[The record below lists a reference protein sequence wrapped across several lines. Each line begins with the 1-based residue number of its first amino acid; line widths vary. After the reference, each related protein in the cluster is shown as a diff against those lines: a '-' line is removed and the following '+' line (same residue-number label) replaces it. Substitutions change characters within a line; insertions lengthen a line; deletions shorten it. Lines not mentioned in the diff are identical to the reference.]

1 MPPAVF
7 LDTSFF
13 SHCWRLSIDPQ
24 GTDRTRERSRL
35 SIDHQGDVHF
45 PIARYDPN
53 LLLWLLGWMPT
64 SRSIGARSLVL
75 RQGKVALIGRVP
87 VLGLIR
93 SVFECGGIEFSG
105 SLLNPPPSV
114 AVEYDSSTYIN
125 NFPVPVHWTSPCVAL
140 IFRSFRRS
148 QRRPMARA
156 REAGVP

>member
-1 MPPAVF
+1 
-7 LDTSFF
+7 
-13 SHCWRLSIDPQ
+13 
-24 GTDRTRERSRL
+24 
-35 SIDHQGDVHF
+35 
-45 PIARYDPN
+45 
-53 LLLWLLGWMPT
+53 MPT

-156 REAGVP
+156 REAGVPQENFGAGRQGSREKISRVGPNIVLPSEL